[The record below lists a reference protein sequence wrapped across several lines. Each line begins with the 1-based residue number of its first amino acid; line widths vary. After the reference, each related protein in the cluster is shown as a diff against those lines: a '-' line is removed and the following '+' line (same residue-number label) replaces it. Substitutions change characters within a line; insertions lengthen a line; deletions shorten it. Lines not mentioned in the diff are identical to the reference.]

1 MNEMDQIRA
10 RRFYAQ
16 IDDDSSEDAYP
27 ATDNIN
33 VKFPSEGH
41 GKREVLKSVL
51 APYSHTYMA
60 VVRSLTNL
68 RDYGMMET
76 DFIKACVKE
85 ITNSVDS
92 GHCKYGMCHR
102 IYKEK
107 KLIYENKMICFFFQ
121 LTYSRKHFHRY
132 DKKLYENVGKIKLH

>member
-27 ATDNIN
+27 ATNNITI
-33 VKFPSEGH
+33 KFPSEGH

-102 IYKEK
+102 IQKEK
-107 KLIYENKMICFFFQ
+107 NLKYENKMICFSFSIYIQPKAFPPI
-121 LTYSRKHFHRY
+121 R
-132 DKKLYENVGKIKLH
+132 